1 MTVVVKQWSGRPVS
15 HPSDHAVRQVGEIG
29 TQPRRRH
36 PLLLL
41 CGSERSE
48 VVALGAGAA
57 ATELVA
63 QRLDDLCADGSGR
76 ATPTGKVVAKM
87 LQKGVLI
94 VHRAFFVRPKM
105 YYFIVLFQSAKVAV
119 PTWSSSDMRR
129 MPSDEQAV

>member
-1 MTVVVKQWSGRPVS
+1 MTAVASRWSGRPVS
-15 HPSDHAVRQVGEIG
+15 HTSDHAVRQLGEIG
-29 TQPRRRH
+29 AQPRRRN
-36 PLLLL
+36 PLLPL

-48 VVALGAGAA
+48 VVALGAGTA
-57 ATELVA
+57 ATKLVA

-105 YYFIVLFQSAKVAV
+105 YYFMTPFQISQSDSADVV
-119 PTWSSSDMRR
+119 IF
-129 MPSDEQAV
+129 